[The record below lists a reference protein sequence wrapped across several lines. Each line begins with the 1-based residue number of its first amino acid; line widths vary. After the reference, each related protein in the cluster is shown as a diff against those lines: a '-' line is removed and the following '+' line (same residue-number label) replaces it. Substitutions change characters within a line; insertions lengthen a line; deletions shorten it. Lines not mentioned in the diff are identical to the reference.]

1 MGHDLAGKVM
11 EAVSGKSVFRLFH
24 EYLYEPLGMKNTYHT
39 WDLGYSVHSTA
50 YDLSL
55 LAQMVLNKGSYGG
68 KRYFSEDTY
77 EKILPKDLK
86 QFYPNLTYD
95 NDWDRGRRVGIGT
108 MFQEWKIKNKDL
120 GTESFML
127 SENVIGHGSAT
138 SSQFRI
144 DLDNNIIITQTR
156 RRGKSRFG
164 HHFETMY
171 QHIDNYLVRGV
182 K

>member
-1 MGHDLAGKVM
+1 ML
-11 EAVSGKSVFRLFH
+11 
-24 EYLYEPLGMKNTYHT
+24 
-39 WDLGYSVHSTA
+39 
-50 YDLSL
+50 
-55 LAQMVLNKGSYGG
+55 
-68 KRYFSEDTY
+68 
-77 EKILPKDLK
+77 
-86 QFYPNLTYD
+86 FYPKVSYD

-164 HHFETMY
+164 HNFETMY
-171 QHIDNYLVRGV
+171 QHIDNYLVKGV

>member
-68 KRYFSEDTY
+68 KQYFSEYTY

-86 QFYPNLTYD
+86 HYFPNITYF
-95 NDWDRGRRVGIGT
+95 NDWDRGRPMGIGT
-108 MFQEWKIKNKDL
+108 TIQEWKVKDEET
-120 GTESFML
+120 GEDRYML
-127 SENVIGHGSAT
+127 SKNVIGHGSAT
-138 SSQFRI
+138 SSQLRI

-164 HHFETMY
+164 PNFEKLY
-171 QHIDNYLVRGV
+171 KHIDNYLVRGV
-182 K
+182 N